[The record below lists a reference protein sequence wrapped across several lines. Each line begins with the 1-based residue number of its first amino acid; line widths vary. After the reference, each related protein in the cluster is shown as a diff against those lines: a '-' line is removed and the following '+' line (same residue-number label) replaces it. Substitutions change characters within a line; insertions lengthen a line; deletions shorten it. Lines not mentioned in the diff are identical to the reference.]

1 MAWSASNACS
11 RSSPASHRGIEMRK
25 KRDPESDESR
35 FDRLEKNAQERREEA
50 SAEDKM
56 LDAAIRRSIAQYG
69 A

>member
-1 MAWSASNACS
+1 
-11 RSSPASHRGIEMRK
+11 MRK

-35 FDRLEKNAQERREEA
+35 GDRLEKNAQDRKEEA
-50 SAEDKM
+50 AAEDKR